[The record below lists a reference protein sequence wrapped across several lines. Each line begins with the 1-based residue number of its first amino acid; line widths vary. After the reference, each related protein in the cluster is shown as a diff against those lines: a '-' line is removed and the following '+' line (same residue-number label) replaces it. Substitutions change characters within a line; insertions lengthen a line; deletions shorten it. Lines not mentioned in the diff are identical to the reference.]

1 MNPKRL
7 PKVSVPKKSPI
18 RFPNAAYSGGVT
30 ATYTIIRVF
39 FQTAGRSRI
48 TRPPVEPVRR
58 PKPHRCRGRGDG
70 LHIASDPPIIA
81 SPRMT

>member
-18 RFPNAAYSGGVT
+18 RLPNAAYSGGVT

-48 TRPPVEPVRR
+48 TRLPSSLFADRNLTAAAGAVT
-58 PKPHRCRGRGDG
+58 
-70 LHIASDPPIIA
+70 ASTSPPI
-81 SPRMT
+81 RR